1 MNSKQDA
8 AYLIDMIN
16 RIDEKIDLLKKK
28 RAEIKYKLY
37 KQYPHH
43 VDADT
48 MMRLERF

>member
-8 AYLIDMIN
+8 AYLVDMIN
-16 RIDEKIDLLKKK
+16 RIDDKILLLKEK
-28 RAEIKYKLY
+28 RTQIKYKLY
-37 KQYPHH
+37 KQHPHH